1 MEMAQLP
8 GRWDGHRAYVSRV
21 LCGQDC
27 GEAAAPGGLLDAAAE
42 LATACLPYLD
52 RVHVDFCL
60 SEKGTAAFVAH
71 TVPEPGA
78 VGDDAEEVVL
88 GGACARRAAPA
99 LFQVSFICVEPES
112 KGRHMG
118 AHLLKRLFSHAR
130 KYKVSHVAT
139 YADHGAVGFFLKHGF
154 AKVSAAD
161 FPPGLYDRLDHYSE
175 RRAAVAEEPE
185 FDLDDVID
193 AAVLAAPGASAPG
206 AARAAPDWA
215 EPAGGAEAAAWAAPP
230 DRAEAAPAWPEKP
243 DRAEA
248 EPAWPEKPNRAEAEP
263 AWPEKPNALLALRDT
278 PPGPGRG
285 AVDARR
291 RAAAPRAVAAAGAR
305 RRARG
310 PGTQK
315 TKMAEV
321 DDKEEEPRAK
331 RARVEK
337 DDEASADA
345 PAAAAKDDGLAVK
358 AFSGGFGAAAAGDD
372 GLAVKAFSGGFGGTA
387 RASGR
392 GRGAGAGLRGF
403 GGGGAPA
410 AFDGAGFGAPEK
422 AADGEP
428 SPPPGGDDAGDDPAN
443 VSNGEESERCVAKHR
458 AKLFVL
464 EKGDDR
470 PAWKDRG
477 VGALK
482 VLEAAPLADEAV
494 AKKRGLD
501 GSVRVVMR
509 REQIHSLML
518 NVKVGKPPH
527 ATVAKH
533 GETALRIA
541 AMTSAT
547 ETATYLIRV
556 KTAEERDG
564 LFDALGGEA
573 APDE

>member
-1 MEMAQLP
+1 
-8 GRWDGHRAYVSRV
+8 
-21 LCGQDC
+21 
-27 GEAAAPGGLLDAAAE
+27 
-42 LATACLPYLD
+42 
-52 RVHVDFCL
+52 
-60 SEKGTAAFVAH
+60 
-71 TVPEPGA
+71 
-78 VGDDAEEVVL
+78 
-88 GGACARRAAPA
+88 
-99 LFQVSFICVEPES
+99 
-112 KGRHMG
+112 
-118 AHLLKRLFSHAR
+118 
-130 KYKVSHVAT
+130 
-139 YADHGAVGFFLKHGF
+139 
-154 AKVSAAD
+154 
-161 FPPGLYDRLDHYSE
+161 
-175 RRAAVAEEPE
+175 
-185 FDLDDVID
+185 
-193 AAVLAAPGASAPG
+193 
-206 AARAAPDWA
+206 
-215 EPAGGAEAAAWAAPP
+215 
-230 DRAEAAPAWPEKP
+230 
-243 DRAEA
+243 
-248 EPAWPEKPNRAEAEP
+248 
-263 AWPEKPNALLALRDT
+263 
-278 PPGPGRG
+278 
-285 AVDARR
+285 
-291 RAAAPRAVAAAGAR
+291 
-305 RRARG
+305 
-310 PGTQK
+310 
-315 TKMAEV
+315 MAEV

-372 GLAVKAFSGGFGGTA
+372 GLAVKAFSGGFGGTF
-387 RASGR
+387 SG
-392 GRGAGAGLRGF
+392 GVGFGGVAGGDKDKDAPAAGGFSGFAAFAAKGAGFGGAAAAPAPAFGGF

-428 SPPPGGDDAGDDPAN
+428 EPAGGGDDAGDDPAN

-482 VLEAAPLADEAV
+482 VLEAAPPADEAV
-494 AKKRGLD
+494 AKKRGID

-533 GETALRIA
+533 GETALRVA

>member
-27 GEAAAPGGLLDAAAE
+27 GEAARRGGLLGARAE
-42 LATACLPYLD
+42 LAAACLPYLD

-78 VGDDAEEVVL
+78 VGDDAEEVPPPGRSAARRG
-88 GGACARRAAPA
+88 GGA
-99 LFQVSFICVEPES
+99 
-112 KGRHMG
+112 
-118 AHLLKRLFSHAR
+118 
-130 KYKVSHVAT
+130 
-139 YADHGAVGFFLKHGF
+139 
-154 AKVSAAD
+154 
-161 FPPGLYDRLDHYSE
+161 
-175 RRAAVAEEPE
+175 AAVAEEPE

-206 AARAAPDWA
+206 AAVGAPDWA
-215 EPAGGAEAAAWAAPP
+215 SQRGRSRGSAGVGRAAGPRRG
-230 DRAEAAPAWPEKP
+230 RAGLAEKP

-263 AWPEKPNALLALRDT
+263 AWRRSEPRAARALATR
-278 PPGPGRG
+278 GVRVQGRG

-310 PGTQK
+310 PAYPIVVLPPIQRKGARHPK
-315 TKMAEV
+315 TMAEV

-372 GLAVKAFSGGFGGTA
+372 GLAVKAFSGGFGGTF
-387 RASGR
+387 SG
-392 GRGAGAGLRGF
+392 GVGF
-403 GGGGAPA
+403 GGVAGGDKDRTRARRRLLGPA
-410 AFDGAGFGAPEK
+410 ARRGRRARAAAG
-422 AADGEP
+422 
-428 SPPPGGDDAGDDPAN
+428 GGDAGDDPAN

-482 VLEAAPLADEAV
+482 VLEAAPPADEAV

-533 GETALRIA
+533 GETALRVA